1 MAAGF
6 ASRMARDACGASL
19 TFNTNPTA
27 KTITGV
33 TLTTTGNTCSA
44 KIPVTVPGS
53 VTSTQGFTTEKIGM
67 FQYLWTWIELQC

>member
-1 MAAGF
+1 MAAAF
-6 ASRMARDACGASL
+6 ANRMARDACGASL

-53 VTSTQGFTTEKIGM
+53 VTSTQGFTTEKIGK
-67 FQYLWTWIELQC
+67 FH